1 MGFIWFDNR
10 ENIKMKQRQDLPN
23 FKKLDI
29 NVDVEKLLAVINDNK
44 DKLDKYRDYLNNGC
58 DTFSTHCNDAYVQ
71 VPITSFKDEGYLIPN
86 NKTGRTPEGD
96 ERNYQQIVDWAKGTY
111 IEEVLK
117 SFKSKATRTRL
128 IIMKPK
134 GFILPHMD
142 YNTSYSVRYHIPIQT
157 NPWSYMG
164 IQRKN
169 ELPEVKHLPA
179 DGGVWFINQGWKH
192 SAWNLG
198 QTDRIHLI
206 VSVMGQD
213 DLN

>member
-1 MGFIWFDNR
+1 MDNR
-10 ENIKMKQRQDLPN
+10 ENIKMKKRQNLPN
-23 FKKLDI
+23 FWRL
-29 NVDVEKLLAVINDNK
+29 NTEVNAEKLLKIVKDNK
-44 DKLDKYRDYLNNGC
+44 HRFDEYRDHLNKGC

-71 VPITSFKDEGYLIPN
+71 VPITTFKDLGYRIPN
-86 NKTGRTPEGD
+86 NITGRDGEGD
-96 ERNYQQIVDWAKGTY
+96 ERNYQEIVDWAKGTY
-111 IEEVLK
+111 IEEVLNN
-117 SFKSKATRTRL
+117 FFISKTTRTRL

-192 SAWNLG
+192 SAWNFG
-198 QTDRIHLI
+198 ETNRIHLI

>member
-1 MGFIWFDNR
+1 
-10 ENIKMKQRQDLPN
+10 
-23 FKKLDI
+23 
-29 NVDVEKLLAVINDNK
+29 
-44 DKLDKYRDYLNNGC
+44 
-58 DTFSTHCNDAYVQ
+58 
-71 VPITSFKDEGYLIPN
+71 
-86 NKTGRTPEGD
+86 
-96 ERNYQQIVDWAKGTY
+96 
-111 IEEVLK
+111 
-117 SFKSKATRTRL
+117 
-128 IIMKPK
+128 MKPK

-157 NPWSYMG
+157 NPWSYIG